1 MRRTQEQRSAATR
14 ARLLEATID
23 CLVEEG
29 YTGTTTTRVAERA
42 GVTRGALVHHYPAKA
57 DLVTAAVRHLATART
72 DLAQA
77 ELERLRAADDPVD
90 VGLDLLWSVHSG
102 PLFRA
107 TVELWTAARSDAE
120 LRTQLREVEQL
131 VTGALLGFVGGLYPE
146 LAADREVRHW
156 LYTVMDVVRGILV
169 SEVAAPGQGSAEE
182 AVLERRWQRAKRHL
196 RLLAPSLTIART

>member
-29 YTGTTTTRVAERA
+29 YAGTTTTRVAERA

-77 ELERLRAADDPVD
+77 ELERLRAADDPVGI
-90 VGLDLLWSVHSG
+90 GLDLLWSVHSG

-120 LRTQLREVEQL
+120 LRAQLREVEQL
-131 VTGALLGFVGGLYPE
+131 VTGALLEFVAGLYPE

-156 LYTVMDVVRGILV
+156 LYTAMDVVRGILV
-169 SEVAAPGQGSAEE
+169 SEVAAPGPGSAEE

-196 RLLAPSLTIART
+196 RLLAPSLAART